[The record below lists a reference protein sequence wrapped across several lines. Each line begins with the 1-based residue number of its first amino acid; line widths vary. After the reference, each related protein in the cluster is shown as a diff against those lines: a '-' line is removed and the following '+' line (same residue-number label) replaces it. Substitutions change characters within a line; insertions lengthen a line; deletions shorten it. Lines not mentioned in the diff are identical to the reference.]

1 MLGAFT
7 RSVARPMPKLPALPE
22 LTKLPKLPTLCEVC
36 RGWGQ
41 DRVCPDCVAR
51 FAQPQAR
58 CRCCALPL
66 GLAADRCGE
75 CLSDPPPFSRTFC
88 AVNYRFPWD
97 ALLMQLK
104 FHGHTELAQPLAQ
117 QLHAALP
124 ASGVDA
130 VVPVPLSPQRLA
142 QRGYNQAWLLA
153 QAVARL
159 QRVPA
164 WPDTLQRAV
173 DTQQQTELG
182 RSARQR
188 NLRAAFMVLPA
199 RRAAI
204 AGKRLALVD
213 DVMTTGA
220 TAREAAAALLR
231 AGAADVQLWVVA
243 RTPADDAN
251 NA

>member
-1 MLGAFT
+1 
-7 RSVARPMPKLPALPE
+7 
-22 LTKLPKLPTLCEVC
+22 
-36 RGWGQ
+36 
-41 DRVCPDCVAR
+41 
-51 FAQPQAR
+51 
-58 CRCCALPL
+58 L

-75 CLSDPPPFSRTFC
+75 CLRDPPPFSRSFC
-88 AVNYRFPWD
+88 AVNYSFPWD
-97 ALLMQLK
+97 GLLMQLK
-104 FHGHTELAQPLAQ
+104 FHGQTELARPLAQ
-117 QLHAALP
+117 RLHAALP
-124 ASGVDA
+124 PPDVDA
-130 VVPVPLSPQRLA
+130 VLPVPLSPQRLA
-142 QRGYNQAWLLA
+142 RRGYNQAWLLA
-153 QAVARL
+153 QAVAGMQRL
-159 QRVPA
+159 PA

-182 RSARQR
+182 RTARQR